1 MLFHRLLM
9 ALAIALLAFYG
20 AAPALANGKDIS
32 FEADTV
38 SVNDEDGSMLAVGNV
53 QMKQAGMTLTAD
65 EVRYNR
71 DSDRAVAN
79 GNVVFVDADGAIHK
93 SDMMVLDT
101 EFTHIVAD
109 TLRSRYPDGSF
120 FIADSGDIKTD
131 SISVFDGSR
140 FSPCD
145 CEFENGE
152 PQSGTLGRH
161 RPATMSRQARSSIAM
176 SACIFLIY
184 PSSICLIWRTRTGR

>member
-9 ALAIALLAFYG
+9 ALAIAVLAFSG
-20 AAPALANGKDIS
+20 ASPALANGKDIS

-53 QMKQAGMTLTAD
+53 QMKQARMTLTAD

-71 DSDRAVAN
+71 DDDRAVAN

-101 EFTHIVAD
+101 EFTHIIAE

-120 FIADSGDIKTD
+120 FTASSGDI
-131 SISVFDGSR
+131 
-140 FSPCD
+140 
-145 CEFENGE
+145 
-152 PQSGTLGRH
+152 
-161 RPATMSRQARSSIAM
+161 
-176 SACIFLIY
+176 
-184 PSSICLIWRTRTGR
+184 

>member
-1 MLFHRLLM
+1 M
-9 ALAIALLAFYG
+9 
-20 AAPALANGKDIS
+20 
-32 FEADTV
+32 
-38 SVNDEDGSMLAVGNV
+38 
-53 QMKQAGMTLTAD
+53 
-65 EVRYNR
+65 
-71 DSDRAVAN
+71 AN

-101 EFTHIVAD
+101 EFTHIVAE

-152 PQSGTLGRH
+152 TPIWDLRRH

-184 PSSICLIWRTRTGR
+184 PSSICLIWHTPTGR

>member
-1 MLFHRLLM
+1 MLFRRFM
-9 ALAIALLAFYG
+9 LAFAMAVLAFWG

-79 GNVVFVDADGAIHK
+79 GNVVFVDALSLIH
-93 SDMMVLDT
+93 
-101 EFTHIVAD
+101 
-109 TLRSRYPDGSF
+109 
-120 FIADSGDIKTD
+120 
-131 SISVFDGSR
+131 IS
-140 FSPCD
+140 
-145 CEFENGE
+145 E
-152 PQSGTLGRH
+152 PT
-161 RPATMSRQARSSIAM
+161 RQ
-176 SACIFLIY
+176 
-184 PSSICLIWRTRTGR
+184 P

>member
-1 MLFHRLLM
+1 MLFHRFLM
-9 ALAIALLAFYG
+9 ALAIALLAFSG

-71 DSDRAVAN
+71 DDDRAVAN
-79 GNVVFVDADGAIHK
+79 GNVVFVDANGAIHK

-101 EFTHIVAD
+101 EFTHIVTE

-120 FIADSGDIKTD
+120 FIADSGDIKTA

-145 CEFENGE
+145 CKFENGE
-152 PQSGTLGRH
+152 TPIWDLRATSTRH
-161 RPATMSRQARSSIAM
+161 NVCLLYTSPSPRDMRRSRM
-176 SACIFLIY
+176 
-184 PSSICLIWRTRTGR
+184 PSSA

>member
-1 MLFHRLLM
+1 MLFRRFM
-9 ALAIALLAFYG
+9 LAFAMAVLAFWG

-101 EFTHIVAD
+101 EFTHIVAE
-109 TLRSRYPDGSF
+109 TLRSRYPDP
-120 FIADSGDIKTD
+120 DQNP
-131 SISVFDGSR
+131 R
-140 FSPCD
+140 F
-145 CEFENGE
+145 
-152 PQSGTLGRH
+152 
-161 RPATMSRQARSSIAM
+161 
-176 SACIFLIY
+176 
-184 PSSICLIWRTRTGR
+184 